1 MILVQRFLNT
11 KCNRRDFRNF
21 NFDFRISQRAFIQQ
35 ETTFKTLEI
44 ENLQEQVN
52 KMKNDL
58 KTAVSFFY
66 WSHIANT
73 FAESNIKTI
82 ERVKGMQDYKI
93 TKRLGS
99 TIIHDPKEVIYNFS
113 SYVLSEMEKALLCK
127 ELNFAI
133 PPKKLKFENYFLP
146 FEICSDMFV
155 IIQIKL
161 VMMIVC

>member
-1 MILVQRFLNT
+1 
-11 KCNRRDFRNF
+11 
-21 NFDFRISQRAFIQQ
+21 
-35 ETTFKTLEI
+35 
-44 ENLQEQVN
+44 
-52 KMKNDL
+52 
-58 KTAVSFFY
+58 
-66 WSHIANT
+66 
-73 FAESNIKTI
+73 
-82 ERVKGMQDYKI
+82 MQDYKI
-93 TKRLGS
+93 AELLGS
-99 TIIHDPKEVIYNFS
+99 TITHGPKEVIYNFS